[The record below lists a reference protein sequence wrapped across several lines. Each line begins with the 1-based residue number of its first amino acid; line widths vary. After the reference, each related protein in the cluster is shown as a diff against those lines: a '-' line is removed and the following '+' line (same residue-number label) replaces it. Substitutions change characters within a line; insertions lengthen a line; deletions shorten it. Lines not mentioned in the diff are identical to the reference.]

1 MLEGN
6 LIAVVLY
13 ITRFNVIESAS
24 EIRNEPQSRQFFFQI
39 IFKFLI

>member
-13 ITRFNVIESAS
+13 ITRFNLLESIS
-24 EIRNEPQSRQFFFQI
+24 EIRNEPQSRQHFFL
-39 IFKFLI
+39 KSFLSF